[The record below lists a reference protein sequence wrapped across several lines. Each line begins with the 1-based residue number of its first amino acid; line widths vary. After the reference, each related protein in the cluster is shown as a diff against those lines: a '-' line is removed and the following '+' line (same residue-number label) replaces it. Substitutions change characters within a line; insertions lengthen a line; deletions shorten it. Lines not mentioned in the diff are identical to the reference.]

1 MSTPSRRSLLQLSLG
16 ATAASLIAA
25 HPALAAGRRARI
37 LMLSD
42 LHSPYG
48 RLAPLLAAMRKV
60 VGRDRSH
67 SLILLNGDLF
77 EFGNVVARRSDGAI
91 DWAFLKA
98 LTELC
103 PVVLNLGNHDADLAD
118 DLARTVARA
127 QALGITVLSDIDD
140 AATGKPVAPAE
151 TILDLGFPVRL
162 IGLATPLLGTY
173 PEAIRARLAVPPPE
187 AWARDMLDRPTPGG
201 GLLVVMSHAG
211 LPSDRAILP
220 LLPDGTL
227 MFGGHDHLILAHEMG
242 RSRYVHTGAWGTPL
256 TVATIDLDD
265 RAEPIRIERIAIDQ
279 AGPADKPLAA
289 LIAATLKAQLTPT
302 ETAVVAR
309 MPAALSLGD
318 SGRRIAA
325 IMARATG
332 ADVGFMGHTT
342 LGMGFPKG
350 DVSQYAF
357 DAVIRFDGTLMTAK
371 VDARTLGEIL
381 ALTNQDADMAFE
393 RRTGD
398 FAYAAPHM
406 PAGKAEFVIV
416 TTDWCAKH
424 QKGYFGREDLIFSEE
439 PGPKLK
445 AVVKSALSPV

>member
-1 MSTPSRRSLLQLSLG
+1 MTTTSRRSLLQLSLS

-25 HPALAAGRRARI
+25 RPALAAGRRARI

-48 RLAPLLAAMRKV
+48 RLAPLLAAIRKV
-60 VGRDRSH
+60 VGRDRAH

-77 EFGNVVARRSDGAI
+77 EFGNVVARRSAGAI
-91 DWAFLKA
+91 DWAFLEA

-103 PVVLNLGNHDADLAD
+103 PVVLNLGNHDADLVD
-118 DLARTVARA
+118 DLGRTVARA

-140 AATGKPVAPAE
+140 KTTGKPVAPAE
-151 TILDLGFPVRL
+151 RVLNLGFPIRV
-162 IGLATPLLGTY
+162 IGLATPSLATY
-173 PEAIRARLAVPPPE
+173 PEAIGAKLAVPPPA
-187 AWARDMLDRPTPGG
+187 AWARDMLGRPTPTD
-201 GLLVVMSHAG
+201 GLVVVMSHAG

-220 LLPDGTL
+220 LLPDGAL
-227 MFGGHDHLILAHEMG
+227 MFGGHDHLTLTHVMG

-256 TVATIDLDD
+256 TVATIDLGD
-265 RAEPIRIERIAIDQ
+265 RAQPIRIERIAIDE
-279 AGPADKPLAA
+279 ADPADIPLAA
-289 LIAATLKAQLTPT
+289 LIAATSKAQLTPT

-309 MPAALSLGD
+309 MPATLSLGE

-325 IMARATG
+325 IMAKATA

-350 DVSQYAF
+350 DMSQYAF

-371 VDARTLGEIL
+371 VDRRTLSEML
-381 ALTNQDADMAFE
+381 AIANQDANMAFD

-398 FAYAAPHM
+398 FAYAAPP
-406 PAGKAEFVIV
+406 PATGKAEFVIV

-424 QKGYFGREDLIFSEE
+424 QKGYFGREDLIFTEA

-445 AVVKSALSPV
+445 AVVKSALAQV

>member
-1 MSTPSRRSLLQLSLG
+1 
-16 ATAASLIAA
+16 
-25 HPALAAGRRARI
+25 
-37 LMLSD
+37 MLSD

-77 EFGNVVARRSDGAI
+77 EFGNVVARRSAGAI
-91 DWAFLKA
+91 DWAFLEA
-98 LTELC
+98 LTRLC
-103 PVVLNLGNHDADLAD
+103 PVVLNLGNHDADLVD
-118 DLARTVARA
+118 DLGKTVARA
-127 QALGITVLSDIDD
+127 QALGIMVLSDIDN

-151 TILDLGFPVRL
+151 ATLDLGFPVRV
-162 IGLATPLLGTY
+162 IGVATPSLGTY
-173 PEAIRARLAVPPPE
+173 PEAIRAKLAVPPPA
-187 AWARDMLDRPTPGG
+187 AWARDLLAHPTPPD

-220 LLPDGTL
+220 LLPDGAL
-227 MFGGHDHLILAHEMG
+227 MFGGHDHLTLTHAMG

-256 TVATIDLDD
+256 TVATVDLAD
-265 RAEPIRIERIAIDQ
+265 RAQPIRIERIAIDE

-289 LIAATLKAQLTPT
+289 LIAATLKAQLTPA

-309 MPAALSLGD
+309 LPAALSLGD
-318 SGRRIAA
+318 SGRKVAT
-325 IMARATG
+325 IMAEATG
-332 ADVGFMGHTT
+332 ADVGFIGHTT
-342 LGMGFPKG
+342 LGMGFPRG
-350 DVSQYAF
+350 EVSQYAF

-381 ALTNQDADMAFE
+381 AIANQDADMAFD

-398 FAYAAPHM
+398 FAYAAPL
-406 PAGKAEFVIV
+406 PAASKPEFVIV

-424 QKGYFGREDLIFSEE
+424 QKGYFGREDLVFTEA

-445 AVVKSALSPV
+445 AAVKSALSPA